1 MTGGSPWSSSPAS
14 GAESG
19 LAPVTSPGPLV
30 FLSRGTH
37 LSICK
42 LLSPEGCASPGVLF
56 VLCLGTVPGL
66 WELSLGA
73 QLGEAAL
80 AGILGRALCSSSSGY
95 FCGELSLQPWVQVLT
110 TCSQNAEE
118 VSSRA
123 ARAKPLLIRVPAL
136 GGSIQAPPFLC
147 FLESKIQVSSC
158 SLRGLQCQEP
168 RGTGVIR
175 LWLLL
180 APVT

>member
-42 LLSPEGCASPGVLF
+42 LLSPEGSASPGVLF

-73 QLGEAAL
+73 QLGEAAQSWL
-80 AGILGRALCSSSSGY
+80 VSGSGVWLRAVGLPGNIEPLWQMRATKPRAPW
-95 FCGELSLQPWVQVLT
+95 GERQS
-110 TCSQNAEE
+110 
-118 VSSRA
+118 
-123 ARAKPLLIRVPAL
+123 
-136 GGSIQAPPFLC
+136 
-147 FLESKIQVSSC
+147 
-158 SLRGLQCQEP
+158 
-168 RGTGVIR
+168 
-175 LWLLL
+175 
-180 APVT
+180 